1 MIAFLTV
8 VYILILLLLF
18 KLKVVKPSTFWY
30 LSVLVWV
37 VFLHIVLFFPLQFWA
52 PSGKAVVMLP
62 TVEIIPNVS
71 GQVIE
76 INVKAGERVKQGD
89 VLFRIDPKPFE
100 YKIKQLEAS
109 LAEAITSRDLAKVEL
124 YRTRGMAAQ
133 SAAAQREVDQWQAR
147 FEGAEASI
155 QRIHA
160 QLDEA
165 RYDLEHATVKAPADG
180 YPVNVD
186 ALRPG
191 ARVTNAP
198 AGQAMGF
205 IDDSERSLGA
215 IIQQNHLRHITRGQ
229 PAEVIFKTLPGQ
241 LFEASVEFIVPGV
254 ALGQSSPG
262 ARLADPTPIQAV
274 PFVVRLNI
282 DAEAIPKNLPP
293 GSVGNVSIYTD
304 EGRFTHV
311 IRRVDMR
318 IRTVLNYILS
328 AL

>member
-18 KLKVVKPSTFWY
+18 KLKVIKPSTPWY

-52 PSGKAVVMLP
+52 PSGKAVALLP

-76 INVKAGERVKQGD
+76 INAKAGERVKQGD

-100 YKIKQLEAS
+100 YKVKQLEAS

-124 YRTRGMAAQ
+124 DRTRGMAAK

-147 FEGAEASI
+147 FDGAEASI
-155 QRIHA
+155 QRI
-160 QLDEA
+160 QSQIDEA
-165 RYDLEHATVKAPADG
+165 RYDLEHTTVKAPADG
-180 YPVNVD
+180 YPINVD
-186 ALRPG
+186 SLRPG
-191 ARVTNAP
+191 ARVTNTP

-205 IDDSERSLGA
+205 IDDSKRRLAA
-215 IIQQNHLRHITRGQ
+215 IIQQNHLRYIQKEQ
-229 PAEVIFKTLPGQ
+229 PAEVIFKVLPGQ
-241 LFEASVEFIVPGV
+241 LFEASVDFIVPGI
-254 ALGQSSPG
+254 ALGQASPS
-262 ARLADPTPIQAV
+262 ARLADPKPIEAV
-274 PFVVRLNI
+274 PFVVRLHI
-282 DAEAIPKNLPP
+282 DDEAIPKGLPP
-293 GSVGNVSIYTD
+293 GAVGNVSIYTD
-304 EGRFTHV
+304 EGKFTHV